1 MNLQKKNLQESNL
14 PEEEKKNITVSYRKG
29 KKRKGVSS
37 EVFPFKT
44 DGEIKAMLDV
54 FNKRTESVLP
64 ASKWLTERDKL
75 LFIIGINIGIRAS
88 DLCCITW
95 NFFYDLKGEFR
106 EGYTIQPK
114 KTRNKFVKLFFNN
127 AVKSAVESYVE
138 KFPITCFDDYVFR
151 SQKGSHINERT
162 ICDII
167 KRTAQEAGIKQN
179 IGSHSLRK
187 TFGFHVWHNAKN
199 KDKALVLLQR
209 AFNHSSTVVT
219 LEYIGVTDDE
229 IEELYNTI
237 DLGLE

>member
-1 MNLQKKNLQESNL
+1 M
-14 PEEEKKNITVSYRKG
+14 
-29 KKRKGVSS
+29 
-37 EVFPFKT
+37 
-44 DGEIKAMLDV
+44 
-54 FNKRTESVLP
+54 
-64 ASKWLTERDKL
+64 
-75 LFIIGINIGIRAS
+75 
-88 DLCCITW
+88 
-95 NFFYDLKGEFR
+95 
-106 EGYTIQPK
+106 
-114 KTRNKFVKLFFNN
+114 
-127 AVKSAVESYVE
+127 E

-151 SQKGSHINERT
+151 SQKGNHINERT